1 MKMIKKILMLLLMT
15 SMIFNMNVSG
25 SNKKSIKILG
35 KVVINNNVNY
45 SFENGVL
52 TVSGNGVMDDT
63 FSEKYKR
70 EDIKSVIIKDGI
82 TGISDWCLDDCYNM
96 RSIKIPESVT
106 KIGHYALGCN
116 DNKIQELV
124 IPNTVKEIGEEGL
137 GSSFYKKVTM
147 PATIK
152 VDYLEYEKE
161 ECPVLY
167 DGANDIYLNTK
178 YNPKMKNVLF
188 AKNIYTCSD
197 DKKYSSKKGII
208 YSKDGKTLIQVPA
221 LRKRVVIRKGCTTVR
236 TSALGYYR
244 FTGDGEI
251 LPHIVPSS
259 IKIPSSVR
267 KIKHDLDVPK
277 VTFEKKV
284 NWIVKTGKLS
294 GRSIENLC
302 SLMSKKEQNK
312 FFKTKNAKTKVKNK
326 MAITK
331 DGVLIRYTGK
341 KTSIKI
347 PKNVK
352 RIGRVAFERK
362 KLKKVMFN
370 KKLKSVG
377 ESAFEDCVDL
387 KIVKWNKGLKRI
399 EKCAFAFTEVR
410 KKKLP
415 KKTKVDKDAFYKGI

>member
-1 MKMIKKILMLLLMT
+1 MKMIKKILILSLMT

-25 SNKKSIKILG
+25 SDKKSIKILG
-35 KVVINNNVNY
+35 KVVTNNNVNY

-82 TGISDWCLDDCYNM
+82 TGISDFCLDDCYNIN
-96 RSIKIPESVT
+96 SIKIPQSVT
-106 KIGHYALGCN
+106 VIGHYGLGCN

-124 IPNTVKEIGEEGL
+124 VPNTVKEIGEKGL

-161 ECPVLY
+161 CCPVLY
-167 DGANDIYLNTK
+167 DGAKNIYLNTK

-331 DGVLIRYTGK
+331 DGVLIRYMGNAK
-341 KTSIKI
+341 NIRI
-347 PKNVK
+347 PKKVK
-352 RIGRVAFERK
+352 RIGKVAFYGK
-362 KLKKVMFN
+362 NLKNLTLN
-370 KKLKSVG
+370 KKLKCIG
-377 ESAFEDCVDL
+377 EYAFAYCLDL
-387 KIVKWNKGLKRI
+387 KKVKWNIRLKKI
-399 EKCAFAFTEVR
+399 EKFAFAHTYI
-410 KKKLP
+410 KKKKSS
-415 KKTKVDKDAFYKGI
+415 KKIKVDKYAFYETT